1 MPITNDMPIHK
12 LQMNEGFSKVIYP
25 ELSYKITGVLYKV
38 HNELGRFCNEK
49 QYGDFIEKLLKED
62 DIKYEREKILPE
74 SFEGEHKGRN
84 KLDFIIDNKIILELK
99 AKRVL
104 PREDYYQIKRY
115 LEALNLKLAM
125 LVNFRDKYLKPKRI
139 LNSKVK

>member
-1 MPITNDMPIHK
+1 MPITNDMPINK
-12 LQMNEGFSKVIYP
+12 LQMTKVVFP
-25 ELSYKITGVLYKV
+25 ELSYKINGILYKA

-49 QYGDFIEKLLKED
+49 QYGDFIEKLLKEEK
-62 DIKYEREKILPE
+62 IKYEREKILPE
-74 SFEGEHKGRN
+74 SFDGEYKGRN
-84 KLDFIIDNKIILELK
+84 KLDFIIDDKIILELK

-104 PREDYYQIKRY
+104 PREDYYQARRY

-139 LNSKVK
+139 LNSKVRE